1 MVGRILALL
10 VKEFHA
16 IWRDKKT
23 RYVLIVPPLVQL
35 LIFSFAATLD
45 VKNVTLGVVNR
56 DNGKQ
61 SVELLQ
67 RFHGSPTFSHI
78 VYLESIDQI
87 KPFVDTQQGMGVV
100 SIDEQ
105 FSRKL
110 EAGKSAEIQVIMDG
124 RKSNATQIVAGY
136 VASIVQQFNLD
147 FAEANQFEIQPTKI
161 FPRNWYNPNLW
172 YFWYNVPSL
181 CGILTLLEALV
192 LTSLSVARERE
203 LGTFDQLLVSPMAP
217 VEILIGKAIPAI
229 IISITEGTLIVLAA
243 IFIFGI
249 PFTGSFLNLYAGMFI
264 FVCCIVGVGLFLSSL
279 CSTQQQAILSS
290 SMFLTPSITLS
301 GFATP
306 IENMPAWLQPFT
318 LLNPLR
324 YFLVIIKGV
333 FLKEMPWSD
342 VLSNL
347 WPMML
352 IALFTLS
359 AATWLFKRRLE

>member
-1 MVGRILALL
+1 MLGRVLALL
-10 VKEFHA
+10 VKEFYA

-56 DNGKQ
+56 DNGKH
-61 SVELLQ
+61 SVEFLQ

-78 VYLESIDQI
+78 AYLESIDQI
-87 KPFVDTQQGMGVV
+87 TPFIDTQQGVGVI

-110 EAGKSAEIQVIMDG
+110 EAGEKAEIQVIMDG
-124 RKSNATQIVAGY
+124 RKSNTTQIVAGY
-136 VASIVQQFNLD
+136 IANVLQQFNLD
-147 FAEANQFEIQPTKI
+147 FAKANNIKIQPTQL

-172 YFWYNVPSL
+172 YYWYNVPSL
-181 CGILTLLEALV
+181 CGILTLLEALI

-229 IISITEGTLIVLAA
+229 IISIAEGSLIIFVA

-249 PFTGSFLNLYAGMFI
+249 PFTGSILTLYAGMFV

-279 CSTQQQAILSS
+279 CTTQQQAILGS
-290 SMFLTPSITLS
+290 SMFLTPAITLS

-333 FLKEMPWSD
+333 FLKEMPWQD

-347 WPMML
+347 WPMIF
-352 IALFTLS
+352 IAIGTLS

>member
-1 MVGRILALL
+1 MIGRILALL
-10 VKEFHA
+10 IKEFHA

-23 RYVLIVPPLVQL
+23 RYVLIVPPLIQL
-35 LIFSFAATLD
+35 FIFSFAATLD
-45 VKNVTLGVVNR
+45 VRNVTIGIVNR

-61 SVELLQ
+61 SIELLQ
-67 RFHGSPTFSHI
+67 RFQGSPTFSHV

-87 KPFVDTQQGMGVV
+87 KDFIDNQRGTGVI

-110 EAGKSAEIQVIMDG
+110 ENKEKAIIQLIMDG
-124 RKSNATQIVAGY
+124 RKSNTTQIVAGY
-136 VASIVQQFNLD
+136 VSTILQQFNQD
-147 FAEANQFEIQPTKI
+147 FSELNGIAMQETKLY
-161 FPRNWYNPNLW
+161 PRNWYNPNLW
-172 YFWYNVPSL
+172 YYWYNVPSL

-217 VEILIGKAIPAI
+217 IEILIGKAIPAI
-229 IISITEGTLIVLAA
+229 LISIAEGSLIIFVA
-243 IFIFGI
+243 IAVFGI
-249 PFTGSFLNLYAGMFI
+249 PFSGSLLNLYAGMFI

-279 CSTQQQAILSS
+279 CSTQQQAILGS

-306 IENMPAWLQPFT
+306 IENMPSWLQPFT

-333 FLKEMPWSD
+333 FLKEMPWHD

-352 IALFTLS
+352 IAAGTLS

>member
-1 MVGRILALL
+1 MMGRILALL
-10 VKEFHA
+10 MKEFHA

-45 VKNVTLGVVNR
+45 VRNVTLGVVNR

-61 SVELLQ
+61 SIELLQ

-78 VYLESIDQI
+78 VYLKSIDQI
-87 KPFVDTQQGMGVV
+87 KSFTDTQQGMGVI

-147 FAEANQFEIQPTKI
+147 FAETHQIKIQPTKI

-172 YFWYNVPSL
+172 YYWYNVPSL

-203 LGTFDQLLVSPMAP
+203 LGTFDQLLVSPVAP

-243 IFIFGI
+243 IFIFRI
-249 PFTGSFLNLYAGMFI
+249 PFTGSFLNLYAGMFV

>member
-1 MVGRILALL
+1 MLGRIFALL

-23 RYVLIVPPLVQL
+23 RYVLIVPPLMQL

-45 VKNVTLGVVNR
+45 VRNVTIGVVNR

-61 SVELLQ
+61 SIEFLQ

-87 KPFVDTQQGMGVV
+87 KPFIDTKKGVGV
-100 SIDEQ
+100 ISIDEQ

-110 EAGKSAEIQVIMDG
+110 ENKEKAEIQVIMDG
-124 RKSNATQIVAGY
+124 RKSNTTQIVAGY
-136 VASIVQQFNLD
+136 IATILQQFNQD
-147 FAEANQFEIQPTKI
+147 FSEANGIKMQPTKL

-172 YFWYNVPSL
+172 YYWYNVPSL
-181 CGILTLLEALV
+181 CGILTLLEALI

-229 IISITEGTLIVLAA
+229 IISIAEGSLIIFVA

-249 PFTGSFLNLYAGMFI
+249 PFSGSLLNLYAGMFV

-333 FLKEMPWSD
+333 FLKEMPWHD
-342 VLSNL
+342 VLTNI

-352 IALFTLS
+352 IALGTLS